1 MRRINTTPRQNWQ
14 ASVEAAGLAWHTS
27 LTPRTTRPGGA
38 ESSPYLS
45 VCGPAPGAVR
55 SGENAYWN
63 ESAFYEFTAKEIE
76 ALEAATNEL
85 AAMALSAVQHIIDNH
100 RYDELGIPEHAIPL
114 IEKSWHAD
122 SPSLYGRF
130 DLAYDGVNPPKLLEY
145 NADTPTSLL
154 EAAVVQWYWL
164 EDTFPSRDQFNSL
177 HPRLIDCWREF
188 EPFLPGRRVGFC
200 SGDDVEDG
208 ITVTYLLDTAR
219 QAGLTGTMFPIGEI
233 GWDGSHFV
241 GPDDRPLEAVFE
253 LYPWEW
259 MIREEF
265 GKYLSQAAT
274 IWIEPAWK
282 MSLSNKGMLP
292 VLWRLYRGHPNLL
305 EARFG
310 DPGSM
315 QFWVKKPLLGR
326 EGSNVTLCGPQG
338 LCETE
343 GNYGAEEFVYQEL
356 APLRCWGGRY
366 AVIGS
371 WAIGHGEGVAGGIGI
386 RESTG
391 PIITNTSQFV
401 PHLFD

>member
-1 MRRINTTPRQNWQ
+1 MASRLHPTHALRQPSTEALAKPLFANTGSARKGTGFPRRTTKNILTFTIATSNGSPRAASLTQLRTDPALIRIAAGLVQPALITPITAVDPALPPMRRINTTPRQNWQ

-164 EDTFPSRDQFNSL
+164 
-177 HPRLIDCWREF
+177 
-188 EPFLPGRRVGFC
+188 
-200 SGDDVEDG
+200 
-208 ITVTYLLDTAR
+208 
-219 QAGLTGTMFPIGEI
+219 
-233 GWDGSHFV
+233 
-241 GPDDRPLEAVFE
+241 
-253 LYPWEW
+253 
-259 MIREEF
+259 
-265 GKYLSQAAT
+265 
-274 IWIEPAWK
+274 
-282 MSLSNKGMLP
+282 
-292 VLWRLYRGHPNLL
+292 
-305 EARFG
+305 
-310 DPGSM
+310 
-315 QFWVKKPLLGR
+315 
-326 EGSNVTLCGPQG
+326 
-338 LCETE
+338 
-343 GNYGAEEFVYQEL
+343 
-356 APLRCWGGRY
+356 
-366 AVIGS
+366 
-371 WAIGHGEGVAGGIGI
+371 
-386 RESTG
+386 
-391 PIITNTSQFV
+391 
-401 PHLFD
+401 